1 MYQILNDLLSD
12 KKGNIV
18 FNVLGLYHL
27 IYLSIFI
34 ILFISIIFILKNK
47 EERIKEKAVKLSI
60 NIAFSLYI
68 LDFFLMPF
76 SYQSIDIE
84 KLPFHICTVSCILC
98 FLSRHNSFFNKFKY
112 EFAILGLIGN
122 LIYLIYPAGV
132 GWYQIHPLS
141 YRVIQTLLYH
151 FVMSSYGLFTLMYE
165 KPKLEIKKSF
175 RMLIIVVIL
184 VMWAI
189 VGNTLYNGTYK
200 EYDHFF
206 NWLFVVRDPFYI
218 LPIEIARFIMP
229 IFMIVFLY
237 SLSILVYFIYNK
249 LRRN

>member
-1 MYQILNDLLSD
+1 MT
-12 KKGNIV
+12 
-18 FNVLGLYHL
+18 L
-27 IYLSIFI
+27 IN
-34 ILFISIIFILKNK
+34 NK
-47 EERIKEKAVKLSI
+47 EERIKEKIVKLSI
-60 NIAFSLYI
+60 YIAFSLYI

-76 SYQSIDIE
+76 AYGKIDIE
-84 KLPFHICTVSCILC
+84 KLPFHICTITCVLS
-98 FLSRHNSFFNKFKY
+98 FLSRHNKFLYKY
-112 EFAILGLIGN
+112 RISFAILGLIGN

-165 KPKLEIKKSF
+165 RPKLEIKKSI

-184 VMWAI
+184 VMWALG
-189 VGNTLYNGTYK
+189 GNTLYNGTYK

>member
-1 MYQILNDLLSD
+1 MYKILNDLLSD
-12 KKGNIV
+12 KKGEII
-18 FNVLGLYHL
+18 FNVLGIWHL
-27 IYLSIFI
+27 AYLLIF
-34 ILFISIIFILKNK
+34 LFVFIFILLVLKNK
-47 EERIKEKAVKLSI
+47 DYLIKEKVI
-60 NIAFSLYI
+60 NITINFAFILYI

-76 SYQSIDIE
+76 SYQYIDIE
-84 KLPFHICTVSCILC
+84 KLPFHICTITCVLC

-122 LIYLIYPAGV
+122 LIYLFYPAGV

-141 YRVIQTLLYH
+141 YRVVQTLLYH

-165 KPKLEIKKSF
+165 KPKLEIKKSI
-175 RMLIIVVIL
+175 RMLIIVIIL
-184 VMWAI
+184 VVWALL
-189 VGNTLYNGTYK
+189 GNTLYNGTYK

-218 LPIEIARFIMP
+218 LPIEIAKFIMP
-229 IFMIVFLY
+229 IFMIIFLY

-249 LRRN
+249 LRRE